1 MDEDNMLELLEL
13 YMDMVEKQDEII
25 YRLGKI
31 VARQATDIQL
41 LKNDREFSDDKL
53 TEDTAIVDEVIGQ
66 YNEALFLCPLERG
79 ERTMEDP
86 ITRAEYEEY
95 QKRMEQEDHR
105 QNRRIEQLEENTKQ
119 INALTVSI
127 EKLAQSVESMVR
139 EQEAQGKRLVSLESK
154 DGEMWRKVVG
164 YVITAVI
171 GIVLGFAFTQIG
183 M

>member
-1 MDEDNMLELLEL
+1 
-13 YMDMVEKQDEII
+13 
-25 YRLGKI
+25 
-31 VARQATDIQL
+31 
-41 LKNDREFSDDKL
+41 
-53 TEDTAIVDEVIGQ
+53 
-66 YNEALFLCPLERG
+66 
-79 ERTMEDP
+79 MEEP

-127 EKLAQSVESMVR
+127 EKLAQSVESMVK
-139 EQEAQGKRLVSLESK
+139 EQEAQGKRLVSLESR

-164 YVITAVI
+164 YVVTAVI
-171 GIVLGFAFTQIG
+171 GVVLGFVFTQIG

>member
-1 MDEDNMLELLEL
+1 
-13 YMDMVEKQDEII
+13 
-25 YRLGKI
+25 
-31 VARQATDIQL
+31 
-41 LKNDREFSDDKL
+41 
-53 TEDTAIVDEVIGQ
+53 
-66 YNEALFLCPLERG
+66 
-79 ERTMEDP
+79 MEDP

-105 QNRRIEQLEENTKQ
+105 QNTKQ

>member
-1 MDEDNMLELLEL
+1 
-13 YMDMVEKQDEII
+13 
-25 YRLGKI
+25 
-31 VARQATDIQL
+31 
-41 LKNDREFSDDKL
+41 
-53 TEDTAIVDEVIGQ
+53 
-66 YNEALFLCPLERG
+66 
-79 ERTMEDP
+79 MEDP

-171 GIVLGFAFTQIG
+171 GINRYIVGCKFRRVFYIHCTARELIDT
-183 M
+183 